1 MRALVFDLS
10 IPKYLAAKALGER
23 VPALYDGAP
32 SCLSLRDDEPEP
44 ALPGDDWVRL
54 RPTLTGVCGSDL
66 AVVYFKMSPA
76 LSAYGPKRFVMG
88 HEILARVTDV
98 GRAVR
103 EVREGDRVLV
113 DPWITCEM
121 RGAPPCARCDVGEY
135 ATCARAGTGPRKGV
149 MLGACAELPGGFCEA
164 IVAHRSQLFVVPDS
178 VGDARAVLAEPI
190 SVAVHAVAR
199 NLPREGERVLV
210 VGGGP
215 VAFAVVLA
223 LEELAPGADVT
234 LVSTDAAQLPMAA
247 RLGAERAWLR
257 ADDAPAGPAAAGAEA
272 GGGGGG
278 DAGEADP
285 GGPFVERAARL
296 TRAALLR
303 PEIGPRFLAGGFD
316 VAFDCVGSAASL
328 GDAFAVTR
336 AGGRIVMVGAAGV
349 LPKLELSHL
358 WTKEIRLVGSYS
370 YGVEDWRGQ
379 RRRTFDL
386 TRELLEGTRRPVQ
399 ELVTHT
405 LRLEDY
411 REALRMNR
419 FRGRS
424 GAIKTVLAP

>member
-1 MRALVFDLS
+1 VRALVFDLS
-10 IPKYLAAKALGER
+10 IPKYLAARALGER
-23 VPALYDGAP
+23 VPALYDGPP

-44 ALPGDDWVRL
+44 RLPGDDWVRL
-54 RPTLTGVCGSDL
+54 RPILTGVCGSDL

-76 LSAYGPKRFVMG
+76 LTAYGAKRFVMG
-88 HEILARVTDV
+88 HEIFARVTDV
-98 GRAVR
+98 GRDVR
-103 EVREGDRVLV
+103 GVREGDRVVV

-121 RGAPPCARCDVGEY
+121 RAAPPCARCAVEEY
-135 ATCARAGTGPRKGV
+135 ATCERAGTGPRKGV
-149 MLGACAELPGGFCEA
+149 MLGACADLPGGFAES

-178 VGDARAVLAEPI
+178 VSDARAVLAEPL
-190 SVAVHAVAR
+190 SVAVHAVVR
-199 NLPREGERVLV
+199 NLPRDGERVLV

-215 VAFAVVLA
+215 VAFAVTFA

-234 LVSTDAAQLPMAA
+234 LVSTDAAQLPMATA
-247 RLGAERAWLR
+247 LGAERAWLR
-257 ADDAPAGPAAAGAEA
+257 ADDAPARHGQSDGSEP
-272 GGGGGG
+272 
-278 DAGEADP
+278 DP
-285 GGPFVERAARL
+285 GGPFIERAARL

-303 PEIGPRFLAGGFD
+303 PELGPRFLAGGFD
-316 VAFDCVGSAASL
+316 LTFDCVGSEASL
-328 GDAFAVTR
+328 SDAFAVTR

-370 YGVEDWRGQ
+370 YGVEEWRGV

-386 TRELLEGTRRPVQ
+386 TRELLEGTRRPI
-399 ELVTHT
+399 EALVTHT
-405 LRLEDY
+405 LPLERY
-411 REALRMNR
+411 RDALRLNR